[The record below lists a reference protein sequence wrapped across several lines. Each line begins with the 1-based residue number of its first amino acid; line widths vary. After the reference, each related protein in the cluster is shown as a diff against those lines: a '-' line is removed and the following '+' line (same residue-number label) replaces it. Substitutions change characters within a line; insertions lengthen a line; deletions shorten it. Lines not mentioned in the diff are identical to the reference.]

1 VAKAKPPVKIMVD
14 VHERQSGIAET
25 LVELGA
31 EVEFASLPAGDYA
44 VGADTLIERK
54 RVLDLHGA
62 VLKGRLWP
70 QLGKLRAACAFP
82 YLLVE
87 GTDIDR
93 GPLHH
98 NAIRGVCLAVID
110 QGIALL
116 RSGYQRDSA
125 LWIHRLAVR
134 CQETEP
140 GAERPAYAQRPRPK
154 PGQDAAEALL
164 SAVPGIS
171 TSCARALLTRF
182 GSVAGVVAAHP
193 AEWLEVDGI
202 GPERA
207 RALEQTFRFGRNAVR
222 PAADH

>member
-1 VAKAKPPVKIMVD
+1 MD
-14 VHERQSGIAET
+14 VHERQSRVAET
-25 LVELGA
+25 LTELGA
-31 EVEFASLPAGDYA
+31 QIETASLPAGDYA
-44 VGADTLIERK
+44 VGAHTLVERK
-54 RVLDLHGA
+54 RVADLHGA

-70 QLGKLRAACAFP
+70 QLAKLRAACPFP

-98 NAIRGVCLAVID
+98 NAVRGACLAVID

-134 CQETEP
+134 CQEIEP
-140 GAERPAYAQRPRPK
+140 AAERPASAQRPRPK
-154 PGQDAAEALL
+154 PGGDTAEALL
-164 SAVPGIS
+164 AAVPGIS
-171 TSCARALLTRF
+171 TTSARALLDRF
-182 GSVAGVVAAHP
+182 GSVAAVVNADPANWLGVP
-193 AEWLEVDGI
+193 GI

-207 RALEQTFRFGRNAVR
+207 RALEETFNLRLGASVATVDRLTPLTPGDSAE
-222 PAADH
+222 